1 MKSEKRGMRYFAIPL
16 LFKKL
21 KCLLLTKEKFVGMVK
36 FFLIII
42 ILFCGVNIQSF
53 AQGDLLITPTRVIF
67 EGRKQSESIYLV
79 NVGKEKANYSI
90 TFIQNYQTEDGGY
103 KRVESSETDEM
114 FADRF
119 LRFYPRTVSLEPGES
134 QTIKLQCRRTPDMKD
149 GEYRSHMYFRSEE
162 SYEPLGK
169 SKPDTVKTISVKLT
183 PIFGISIP
191 VIIRS
196 GEVNVTATLSDFEIQ
211 TNQGSEPILKL
222 TINRAGNMSVIG
234 DLSVEYISEK
244 GIAVEIGKLK
254 NVAVYPDINKRFVS
268 INLNQAT
275 GLNLKNGKL
284 RIIYRS
290 LFEAKKQEV
299 FAKTEI
305 DLN

>member
-1 MKSEKRGMRYFAIPL
+1 MVN
-16 LFKKL
+16 
-21 KCLLLTKEKFVGMVK
+21 KF
-36 FFLIII
+36 I
-42 ILFCGVNIQSF
+42 ILVFLFLGSNFLSF

-79 NVGKEKANYSI
+79 NVGKEKATYSI
-90 TFIQNYQTEDGGY
+90 TFIQNYQTEEGGY
-103 KRVESSETDEM
+103 KRAESSTTDEM
-114 FADRF
+114 FADRY

-134 QTIKLQCRRTPDMKD
+134 QTIKLQCRRTPEMKD

-169 SKPDTVKTISVKLT
+169 SQPDTVKTISVKLT
-183 PIFGISIP
+183 PIYGISIP

-211 TNQGSEPILKL
+211 TNQESAPILKV
-222 TINRAGNMSVIG
+222 TINRSGNMSVIG

-244 GIAVEIGKLK
+244 GDASEIGKLK

-268 INLNQAT
+268 INLNQTT
-275 GLNLKNGKL
+275 GLNFKNGKL
-284 RIIYRS
+284 RITYRS
-290 LFEAKKQEV
+290 IFEAKKQEV

>member
-1 MKSEKRGMRYFAIPL
+1 M
-16 LFKKL
+16 
-21 KCLLLTKEKFVGMVK
+21 
-36 FFLIII
+36 FLIWSSN
-42 ILFCGVNIQSF
+42 FRSV

-79 NVGKEKANYSI
+79 NVGKEKATYSI
-90 TFIQNYQTEDGGY
+90 SFIQNYQTEEGGY
-103 KRVESSETDEM
+103 KRAESSKNDEK
-114 FADRF
+114 FADKY
-119 LRFYPRTVSLEPGES
+119 LRFYPRTISLEPGES
-134 QTIKLQCRRTPDMKD
+134 QTIKLQCRRTPEMKD

-169 SKPDTVKTISVKLT
+169 SQPDTIKTISVKLT
-183 PIFGISIP
+183 PIYGISIP
-191 VIIRS
+191 VIVRS
-196 GEVNVTATLSDFEIQ
+196 GEVNVSATLSDFEIR
-211 TNQGSEPILKL
+211 TNQESGPILKL

-244 GIAVEIGKLK
+244 GDDVEIGKLK

-268 INLNQAT
+268 INLNPAT

-284 RIIYRS
+284 RITYSS

>member
-1 MKSEKRGMRYFAIPL
+1 MRSEKRGMRNFAIPL
-16 LFKKL
+16 LFKKQ
-21 KCLLLTKEKFVGMVK
+21 KCFLLTKEKFVGMIKK
-36 FFLIII
+36 FSIIMFL
-42 ILFCGVNIQSF
+42 LFSIYYQLF

-79 NVGKEKANYSI
+79 NVGKEKASYSI
-90 TFIQNYQTEDGGY
+90 SFIQNYQTEEGGY
-103 KRVESSETDEM
+103 IRAESSEKDEM
-114 FADRF
+114 FAEPY

-134 QTIKLQCRRTPDMKD
+134 QTIKLQCRRTPEMKD

-183 PIFGISIP
+183 PIYGISIP

-196 GEVNVTATLSDFEIQ
+196 GDLNVNATLSNFEIQ
-211 TNQGSEPILKL
+211 TNQGVEPMLKL
-222 TINRAGNMSVIG
+222 TINRTGNRSVIG
-234 DLSVEYISEK
+234 DLTVEYIPEK
-244 GIAVEIGKLK
+244 GNAFEIGKLK
-254 NVAVYPDINKRFVS
+254 NVAVYPDINKRFVT
-268 INLNQAT
+268 INLNQT
-275 GLNLKNGKL
+275 NGLNFKNGKL
-284 RIIYRS
+284 RITFSS
-290 LFEAKKQEV
+290 LFEAKKREV

>member
-1 MKSEKRGMRYFAIPL
+1 MGFL
-16 LFKKL
+16 LIRKKFIWMVN
-21 KCLLLTKEKFVGMVK
+21 KF
-36 FFLIII
+36 I
-42 ILFCGVNIQSF
+42 ILVFLFLGINFLSF

-79 NVGKEKANYSI
+79 NVGKEKATYSI
-90 TFIQNYQTEDGGY
+90 TFIQNYQTEEGGY
-103 KRVESSETDEM
+103 KRVESFAKDEM
-114 FADRF
+114 FAEPY

-134 QTIKLQCRRTPDMKD
+134 QTIKLQCRRTPEMKD

-196 GEVNVTATLSDFEIQ
+196 GEVNVSATLSDIELQ
-211 TNQGSEPILKL
+211 TNQGPAPILKL
-222 TINRAGNMSVIG
+222 TINRIGNMSVIG
-234 DLSVEYISEK
+234 DLSVEYITEK
-244 GIAVEIGKLK
+244 GDATEIGKLK
-254 NVAVYPDINKRFVS
+254 NVAVYPDINKRFVT
-268 INLNQAT
+268 INLVQTT
-275 GLNLKNGKL
+275 GLNFKNGKL
-284 RIIYRS
+284 RITYNS
-290 LFEAKKQEV
+290 LFEAKKREV

-305 DLN
+305 DLNKKDCD